1 VEQRCTCGAVLAE
14 DARFCHKCGKPQY
27 EEDVSRLTAQDEGR
41 ASVHAPPAPAAPPS
55 PAPGISFKNSR
66 AVLISI
72 LVAGGTLVALLAI
85 GLLLP
90 ALFPLVLCGAGFVAA
105 RLYNGR
111 SSQPLSTA
119 GGARLGSMTGLWLFV
134 VVAVLCAMAAISVST
149 PEGWEQAKSMW
160 AQLPQASKLLTLSQ
174 HEFFMQ
180 LLLALPFFFFF
191 MTLLPGLGGILGAK
205 LSRRRHP

>member
-1 VEQRCTCGAVLAE
+1 MQQRCTCGAVLAE

-27 EEDVSRLTAQDEGR
+27 EDDISRLTPENAAPG
-41 ASVHAPPAPAAPPS
+41 SAPPAAPVPATGS
-55 PAPGISFKNSR
+55 SGISFKNTR

-72 LVAGGTLVALLAI
+72 VVAGVTLVALVAI

-105 RLYNGR
+105 RLYSGR

-119 GGARLGSMTGLWLFV
+119 AGARLGWMTGLWLFV
-134 VVAVLCAMAAISVST
+134 VVALLCAMAAISVAS

-180 LLLALPFFFFF
+180 LLIALPFFFFL

>member
-1 VEQRCTCGAVLAE
+1 VQERCTCGAVLAE

-27 EEDVSRLTAQDEGR
+27 EDDISRLTPEGAAP
-41 ASVHAPPAPAAPPS
+41 ASPFAVAPLPAPAS
-55 PAPGISFKNSR
+55 SGISFKNSR

-72 LVAGGTLVALLAI
+72 VVAGVTLVALVAI

-90 ALFPLVLCGAGFVAA
+90 PLFARVLCAAGFVAP
-105 RLYNGR
+105 RLYSR
-111 SSQPLSTA
+111 RWSQPLSTA
-119 GGARLGSMTGLWLFV
+119 AGARLGWMTGLWLFV
-134 VVAVLCAMAAISVST
+134 VVALLCAMAAISVAS

-174 HEFFMQ
+174 HEFFVQ
-180 LLLALPFFFFF
+180 LLIALPFFFFL